1 MPAPYGFKPADYG
14 EDHEQL
20 VARRALRRITIDWK
34 APRQWRPSDE
44 GPPLPST
51 ERRPG
56 FLYALSWDHHLASR
70 RETIAYIGITED
82 LATRFLDHRRAKE
95 LLARKRKTFIAV
107 GDVDF
112 GRRVNPDDG
121 TRRVIEELEHILIW
135 ALWGDQELLNE
146 RKVLCMPGFGTR
158 GGEAWHIM
166 NTGYRFRGQMPREI
180 IYPWMLVKPGRNR
193 ASRAQ
198 VRSSGSAGAT

>member
-1 MPAPYGFKPADYG
+1 MAAPHGFKPADYG
-14 EDHEQL
+14 EDHEEL
-20 VARRALRRITIDWK
+20 VERRALRRITINWK
-34 APRQWRPSDE
+34 KPKHWLPTAD
-44 GPPLPST
+44 GPPLPKT
-51 ERRPG
+51 LRRPG

-82 LATRFLDHRRAKE
+82 LTTRFVDHKKAKA

-112 GRRVNPDDG
+112 GRRINADDG

-135 ALWGDQELLNE
+135 ALWGEQDLLNE
-146 RKVLCMPGFGTR
+146 RKLLCMPGFGSR
-158 GGEAWHIM
+158 GGQAWHII
-166 NTGYRFRGQMPREI
+166 NKGHRFRGQMPREI

-193 ASRAQ
+193 S
-198 VRSSGSAGAT
+198 VRG